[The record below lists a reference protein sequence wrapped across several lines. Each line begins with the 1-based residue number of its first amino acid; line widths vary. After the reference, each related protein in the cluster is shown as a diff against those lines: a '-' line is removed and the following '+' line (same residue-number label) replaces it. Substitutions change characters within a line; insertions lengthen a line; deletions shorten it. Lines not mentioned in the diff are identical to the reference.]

1 MVSYLAII
9 TTREVI
15 KAKVLN
21 FKIHGVQFGLIPW
34 FTKNKLFCLLPEKY
48 LVTFSQGVKRLAV
61 FKSTPLK
68 KLKTLTSIL
77 IQPENSPT
85 SGNKREPNIL
95 NLSNKLYEPMK
106 RAVIMNTSF
115 ALVKIHMEMT
125 KYDINFSDNCNK
137 VLVYSNHDK
146 RVVLCKLSA
155 AIILSFMTWE
165 SFDQLLLLSV
175 SSGIPLVTPLSC

>member
-1 MVSYLAII
+1 
-9 TTREVI
+9 
-15 KAKVLN
+15 
-21 FKIHGVQFGLIPW
+21 
-34 FTKNKLFCLLPEKY
+34 
-48 LVTFSQGVKRLAV
+48 
-61 FKSTPLK
+61 
-68 KLKTLTSIL
+68 
-77 IQPENSPT
+77 
-85 SGNKREPNIL
+85 
-95 NLSNKLYEPMK
+95 MK

-165 SFDQLLLLSV
+165 LRSPLIVKCVFRNSLSYTAIMLNIITMYHMQKASSLPKNLTTLKPSPTISDVGVGLFAQSFNAFWT
-175 SSGIPLVTPLSC
+175 SGLNWRTLAATLTKCLIFLVIHFFSFFF

>member
-1 MVSYLAII
+1 
-9 TTREVI
+9 
-15 KAKVLN
+15 
-21 FKIHGVQFGLIPW
+21 
-34 FTKNKLFCLLPEKY
+34 
-48 LVTFSQGVKRLAV
+48 
-61 FKSTPLK
+61 
-68 KLKTLTSIL
+68 
-77 IQPENSPT
+77 
-85 SGNKREPNIL
+85 
-95 NLSNKLYEPMK
+95 MK

-155 AIILSFMTWE
+155 AIILSFMTRE

>member
-1 MVSYLAII
+1 
-9 TTREVI
+9 
-15 KAKVLN
+15 
-21 FKIHGVQFGLIPW
+21 
-34 FTKNKLFCLLPEKY
+34 
-48 LVTFSQGVKRLAV
+48 
-61 FKSTPLK
+61 
-68 KLKTLTSIL
+68 
-77 IQPENSPT
+77 
-85 SGNKREPNIL
+85 
-95 NLSNKLYEPMK
+95 
-106 RAVIMNTSF
+106 MNTSF

-137 VLVYSNHDK
+137 VLVYSDHDK

>member
-1 MVSYLAII
+1 
-9 TTREVI
+9 
-15 KAKVLN
+15 
-21 FKIHGVQFGLIPW
+21 
-34 FTKNKLFCLLPEKY
+34 
-48 LVTFSQGVKRLAV
+48 
-61 FKSTPLK
+61 
-68 KLKTLTSIL
+68 
-77 IQPENSPT
+77 
-85 SGNKREPNIL
+85 
-95 NLSNKLYEPMK
+95 MK

-137 VLVYSNHDK
+137 VLVNSNHDK

-165 SFDQLLLLSV
+165 SFDQLFLLSV

>member
-1 MVSYLAII
+1 M
-9 TTREVI
+9 
-15 KAKVLN
+15 
-21 FKIHGVQFGLIPW
+21 
-34 FTKNKLFCLLPEKY
+34 PEKY
-48 LVTFSQGVKRLAV
+48 HVTFSQRVKRLAV

-68 KLKTLTSIL
+68 KLKTLTCIL

-137 VLVYSNHDK
+137 VLVYRNHDK

-155 AIILSFMTWE
+155 AIILSFMT
-165 SFDQLLLLSV
+165 
-175 SSGIPLVTPLSC
+175 

>member
-9 TTREVI
+9 TTREGI

-34 FTKNKLFCLLPEKY
+34 FTKNKFFCLLPEKY

-125 KYDINFSDNCNK
+125 KYFSDNCNK